1 MYAIFITGTAGS
13 GKSLLTSN
21 LLEWYNSNDITPIS
35 INLNPGVSILP
46 YEPDVDVRDFID
58 IYSIMENYNLGPNG
72 SLILA
77 NDLISTKL
85 NEIQQQAEELNP
97 DYIIVDTPG
106 QIELFAFRSSG
117 PYIVSNFFSD
127 NKLNLFTIDGNLA
140 QSPINYVSLMFL
152 SQSVKLRLNIPQI
165 NVLTKRDKIIDNLNE
180 ILEWPIS
187 SSSLQN
193 SLNKE
198 KNFEESLLS
207 KDLIKTL
214 FKSGHIANPIAVS
227 NTTMN
232 GMINLSAALSR
243 VFTYGE
249 EEGKKNSNNL

>member
-35 INLNPGVSILP
+35 INLDPGVSILP

-85 NEIQQQAEELNP
+85 NEIQQKAEELNP

-106 QIELFAFRSSG
+106 QIELFAFR
-117 PYIVSNFFSD
+117 F
-127 NKLNLFTIDGNLA
+127 
-140 QSPINYVSLMFL
+140 
-152 SQSVKLRLNIPQI
+152 
-165 NVLTKRDKIIDNLNE
+165 
-180 ILEWPIS
+180 
-187 SSSLQN
+187 
-193 SLNKE
+193 
-198 KNFEESLLS
+198 
-207 KDLIKTL
+207 
-214 FKSGHIANPIAVS
+214 
-227 NTTMN
+227 
-232 GMINLSAALSR
+232 
-243 VFTYGE
+243 
-249 EEGKKNSNNL
+249 

>member
-1 MYAIFITGTAGS
+1 M
-13 GKSLLTSN
+13 
-21 LLEWYNSNDITPIS
+21 
-35 INLNPGVSILP
+35 LP

-85 NEIQQQAEELNP
+85 NEIQQQVEELNP
-97 DYIIVDTPG
+97 DYIIIDTPG

-127 NKLNLFTIDGNLA
+127 NKINLFTIDGTLA

-165 NVLTKRDKIIDNLNE
+165 NVLTKRDKIIDNLKE
-180 ILEWPIS
+180 VLEWPTSIA
-187 SSSLQN
+187 SLQN

-214 FKSGHIANPIAVS
+214 FKSGHISNPIAIS

-243 VFTYGE
+243 IFTYGE
-249 EEGKKNSNNL
+249 EEGKKNSNQF

>member
-1 MYAIFITGTAGS
+1 MYTIFVTGTAGS

-21 LLEWYNSNDITPIS
+21 LLEWYNNNDFTPIS
-35 INLNPGVSILP
+35 INLDPGVTNLP
-46 YEPDVDVRDFID
+46 YNPDVDVRDFID

-85 NEIQQQAEELNP
+85 NEIQHQADELNP
-97 DYIIVDTPG
+97 DYIIIDTPG

-127 NKLNLFTIDGNLA
+127 NKVSLFTIDGTLA
-140 QSPINYVSLMFL
+140 ESPINYVSLMFL

-165 NVLTKRDKIIDNLNE
+165 NVLTKRDKIIHKLKE
-180 ILEWPIS
+180 VLEWSNSI
-187 SSSLQN
+187 SSLQD

-198 KNFEESLLS
+198 KNLEQSLQS

-214 FKSGHIANPIAVS
+214 LKNGHITNPIAIS
-227 NTTMN
+227 NITMN
-232 GMINLSAALSR
+232 GMINLSASLSR
-243 VFTYGE
+243 IFTQGE
-249 EEGKKNSNNL
+249 EK